1 MRARLFAMVLIGGM
15 VGVAAAGGLARA
27 GPVASIADSG
37 DAVELRRQVD
47 GRTMV
52 DRLPLYRSDGLRYF
66 SAGVGLEERSAEYP
80 PFPLKIVFTAGGKPF
95 LSGVAV
101 TIQPS
106 KGGAAW
112 SIPREQVEGPWLFVD
127 VPAGVYNVMAE
138 YGGQTQTLKGIKVEP
153 ARQQTLYLRWS
164 HDRGIATAL
173 PAE

>member
-1 MRARLFAMVLIGGM
+1 MRKGGM
-15 VGVAAAGGLARA
+15 VVCVIVGWVSLGGAIGPAAAGG
-27 GPVASIADSG
+27 VASIGESG
-37 DAVELRRQVD
+37 EFVELSHEVEGRKVVD
-47 GRTMV
+47 H
-52 DRLPLYRSDGLRYF
+52 LPLYRSGGLRYF

-138 YGGQTQTLKGIKVEP
+138 YGGQTQTLKGIKVDP